1 MRLRKTIMKILN
13 KLFKQFIIVISI
25 FILLVIVFF
34 AIKMG
39 QERLE
44 NCQKKH
50 SLSYCLMTQKNYILW
65 DAINE

>member
-1 MRLRKTIMKILN
+1 MNRIN
-13 KLFKQFIIVISI
+13 KLFNQFIIFISI
-25 FILLVIVFF
+25 AILLVIVFF

-65 DAINE
+65 DTINE